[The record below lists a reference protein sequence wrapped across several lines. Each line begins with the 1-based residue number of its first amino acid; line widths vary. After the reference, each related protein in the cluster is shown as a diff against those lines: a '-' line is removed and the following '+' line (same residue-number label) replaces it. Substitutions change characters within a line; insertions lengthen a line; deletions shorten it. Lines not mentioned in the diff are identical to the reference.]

1 MALDDI
7 HPHVLA
13 IYFMI
18 LSHGMLWD
26 EPSDARTLSDQ
37 YYALARAAFATV
49 PIGQST
55 TLAAVQAIHMMNR
68 YMRDFDRTRTEVRW
82 ICKGVSTRLAQAVR
96 AL

>member
-1 MALDDI
+1 MTLDDI

-26 EPSDARTLSDQ
+26 DSLDARAQSDQ
-37 YYALARAAFATV
+37 YYALARAAFATL
-49 PIGQST
+49 PIGQSA

-68 YMRDFDRTRTEVRW
+68 HMRDFDRTRTEVRW
-82 ICKGVSTRLAQAVR
+82 ICKGVSIRLAQVVR
-96 AL
+96 VL